1 MKKYEVD
8 RRISQANEKEKAG
21 VLGRVGSTILE
32 VLLGAP
38 TKGAIKSIEGIYDAH
53 VGAVGAIGG
62 IFSKDFKENLGKH
75 IAFDATG
82 WLTDAIG
89 YDKVEDASFLDD
101 GKVGNFVR
109 DVEQG
114 IGGMAPS
121 VALSAIPYAGAVLG
135 PVSMGMAAGGNNM
148 ESALQNDAGYYN
160 AWLYGIG
167 SGVLEGAIESVGG
180 FALGKSSTLVS
191 KMLSGTKLGK
201 FASSGLGEVA
211 ETFISEAGEEMASD
225 LADPALKYATGIDKN
240 IGENYKETI
249 KGLPR
254 TALLGGT
261 IGSIMGGGSKAL
273 GGVRNSSRGGFKA
286 SRADNSMEYI
296 SKVSKYYD
304 KDVSKHGKYDKAIDD
319 ALYDISRELTAMS
332 KEQRT
337 NYMSTMGLYKNAFNE
352 DGSIKSDLRADINT
366 GAVSSNL
373 RAISATLKHKPL
385 SADTELTD
393 GASKAK
399 SYVEKM
405 LGEGAN
411 VVVTSDSA
419 QNNAFY
425 NIDEGIVYINNNAAF
440 SGEEIAEFV
449 ATHEVAHI
457 TEGTRAYG
465 EMALML
471 EEIAKDPKAPAAL
484 KAKIGDI
491 KARKKQIRDAYA
503 GQMKNM
509 DFNQREYLVE
519 TEYTADLVGIL
530 LGDEYFIEKL
540 AQRDAS
546 LVEKIFNKLKSLN
559 KKSASVDRESAKYL
573 SKLVNKFGRAIKKS
587 QGGVKISQ
595 LGREDEEKGAEVEN
609 ERKSVASSEK
619 PTDEAQI
626 TLQDVQTLRTIT
638 QDGKKKSINDFTSE
652 DIQKAEKWARK
663 FYKELGIKSP
673 FFRSWYGDWRS
684 EDKSTAK
691 VVEHSPSNIFKAG
704 KNQNIDTGKI
714 ISWSRDIRGETS
726 IQSVGDKKSNI
737 AVNDINAIVEN
748 AVYLDTVISL
758 PNSKSKMPNTS
769 FMHSFYTIYEELGEK
784 YLLKLYVEEALSNN
798 EREVFTR
805 AYKLKDIT
813 KVANLPNSVL
823 FHKEGLTE
831 GELATTYSISDL
843 FKIVKQYD
851 KDFNPKPVNKAFLN
865 EDGAPKVL
873 YHGTNAE
880 FYTFKNEKIQTSHLG
895 EGFYFVD
902 NKEIADSFA
911 SRRTEERGGKER
923 VVEAYIRAEK
933 VFDVGNIT
941 DEQMRDFLIY
951 DYDARGRTRY
961 SYRKKH
967 GLGSPEAQEY
977 AEEMMN
983 DEDVILENGKKDYSV
998 LFSVNEDNFQ
1008 NWLKENNYDCLI
1020 VPGED
1025 SKTGVEGNAYVIFDS
1040 KQIKSATD
1048 NIGTFDGDNPDIRY
1062 SKSKGER
1069 FTVGR
1074 ETEMRLAEELVKG
1087 YEEGALSSEDALRKL
1102 NALGYK
1108 TGINTDNALE
1118 RLEELIPEIREHATS
1133 EREAYRES
1141 NRKDKSLSQQADSS
1155 AQGIPQ
1161 GHLYKGAKGDENV
1174 ISNEEYANRK
1184 GGYTGKNKVRQLMFD
1199 AIDGAGILENA
1210 GDDVAFVTKDAQKD
1224 IISTVFSRVNSTYE
1238 YNKKNFSDYV
1248 ARRIMESVIIGEGKM
1263 FKANAQLKKIMHRID
1278 ISSVEEHISKNDK
1291 LKITSRWKNRND
1303 KNAISIADAAK
1314 ELNDLGFQI
1323 PMTDEL
1329 QMLEEINNVYEN
1341 TREYIENE
1349 MGEELSKRIGKEE
1362 YEKTKNKLE
1371 NDVLAILEGNRTD
1384 DELASRLADVINKHQ
1399 KTLDRF
1405 RNYRENFRV
1414 DENRIRA
1421 EMTIVHHA
1429 RQIKTDIKNHK
1440 YTPAQQSRFE
1450 EFKGIIAKIARLE
1463 VRGNINR
1470 SSAKEIVADLNLWY
1484 TKENELLVDAFSE
1497 SIREDIT
1504 YFRDDNSGEK
1514 VLTINE
1520 LNRLSRILAHLK
1532 NVFVNFGKI
1541 YRAGKWVELSEV
1553 AHKMYRICSEA
1564 INSQTTLQRLFNRGQ
1579 YFASPLAVAS
1589 IWDGHDPN
1597 GEFTRYIEDLQHGQ
1611 LNVAMEKMKIAE
1623 KLEEIFKKD
1632 KKLFNSLVSG
1642 KLKAK
1647 CGMKID
1653 LRSETVEEVEI
1664 PAVNLVNL
1672 YLCTRTMSPE
1682 DFTLEKVGYA
1692 VKVDNSGKYTYMSP
1706 VSREEIKNAYEA
1718 LPEPVKELAMWIL
1731 EWNNTEGK
1739 KMKYEQDIRVN
1750 GVSNVISGDYWH
1762 LKRLHFEGT
1771 NDMQKLFGSRGIG
1784 NHGFNKERIK
1794 QASSMLIIDNF
1805 IEAFLNHTEELFQY
1819 KYIDITIKNFDKIVQ
1834 ANVNASATGNKG
1846 FKSVKML
1853 IEEQEFY
1860 HGTINKDK
1868 TAFDYTTQLA
1878 LDVLKQ
1884 NTQSDAFNIIIGN
1897 MRAGYASFAL
1907 GVNPKVL
1914 ATQFSSLIAGFGELN
1929 ATSVLYGGTNI
1940 IKALN
1945 PAALKNLAQEVDTYC
1960 GWAKVRHFEKGA
1972 TKAMTLVD
1980 KWSKWREV
1988 FSKPIELFD
1997 RLIVMLE
2004 FEACKKEAQSKY
2016 GLKIGTEE
2024 NKIKAGELL
2033 TEVGLKTQQNQY
2045 ESTKSAAIRSKNEIM
2060 KGFTMFKTDAHMI
2073 LSGLAKSLSAWSVL
2087 NKKIK
2092 LAKDAGDTAS
2102 VAELEKLR
2110 NQTRRK
2116 VGKYTTVVILSCAYM
2131 TLLARLFNKLYHQ
2144 DEDDEMTVGDILL
2157 DVFGNF
2163 LGMFPIVSEIS
2174 AFFLDGYDVDNSVY
2188 SSMNN
2193 ALEAIGGTVDL
2204 VKNAIGGKNVT
2215 SEEIAS
2221 TLRKDVYALGQIF
2234 GVPARN
2240 IYKNTKAVIDLVSP
2254 STGDKIDA
2262 WFKAPSEKSLEEN
2275 IKASIE
2281 KGNDKAVSSSLGLLY
2296 DKYDLKLEDAVLRRE
2311 YDRLMRLEM
2320 TKAEDDSVKYSPLE
2334 AKTPSNL
2341 TVDGEEVE
2349 LLKKD
2354 INAFKN
2360 AVLEAEKSQASIV
2373 KTAPYKKFTDEERAY
2388 ALRKISQFYYEETKY
2403 SYTGEKSNFTYYAKV
2418 VGIEDLA
2425 LILAYAKNLKGDA
2438 RQSRREKIEAYIKG
2452 LGLNAVKTSLALRC
2466 LGYSDKDND
2475 ELVKG
2480 YVGRA
2485 SVLSKEERAELL
2497 KVLE

>member
-1 MKKYEVD
+1 MSNNSISENSKKSNTFDKKIDDERKSISKSIDFEEVD
-8 RRISQANEKEKAG
+8 
-21 VLGRVGSTILE
+21 
-32 VLLGAP
+32 
-38 TKGAIKSIEGIYDAH
+38 
-53 VGAVGAIGG
+53 
-62 IFSKDFKENLGKH
+62 
-75 IAFDATG
+75 
-82 WLTDAIG
+82 
-89 YDKVEDASFLDD
+89 
-101 GKVGNFVR
+101 
-109 DVEQG
+109 
-114 IGGMAPS
+114 
-121 VALSAIPYAGAVLG
+121 
-135 PVSMGMAAGGNNM
+135 
-148 ESALQNDAGYYN
+148 
-160 AWLYGIG
+160 
-167 SGVLEGAIESVGG
+167 
-180 FALGKSSTLVS
+180 
-191 KMLSGTKLGK
+191 
-201 FASSGLGEVA
+201 
-211 ETFISEAGEEMASD
+211 
-225 LADPALKYATGIDKN
+225 
-240 IGENYKETI
+240 
-249 KGLPR
+249 
-254 TALLGGT
+254 
-261 IGSIMGGGSKAL
+261 
-273 GGVRNSSRGGFKA
+273 GGV
-286 SRADNSMEYI
+286 
-296 SKVSKYYD
+296 KV
-304 KDVSKHGKYDKAIDD
+304 
-319 ALYDISRELTAMS
+319 
-332 KEQRT
+332 
-337 NYMSTMGLYKNAFNE
+337 TMPNP
-352 DGSIKSDLRADINT
+352 IT
-366 GAVSSNL
+366 
-373 RAISATLKHKPL
+373 
-385 SADTELTD
+385 
-393 GASKAK
+393 
-399 SYVEKM
+399 
-405 LGEGAN
+405 
-411 VVVTSDSA
+411 
-419 QNNAFY
+419 
-425 NIDEGIVYINNNAAF
+425 
-440 SGEEIAEFV
+440 EIAERK
-449 ATHEVAHI
+449 
-457 TEGTRAYG
+457 RA
-465 EMALML
+465 
-471 EEIAKDPKAPAAL
+471 
-484 KAKIGDI
+484 
-491 KARKKQIRDAYA
+491 
-503 GQMKNM
+503 
-509 DFNQREYLVE
+509 
-519 TEYTADLVGIL
+519 
-530 LGDEYFIEKL
+530 
-540 AQRDAS
+540 
-546 LVEKIFNKLKSLN
+546 
-559 KKSASVDRESAKYL
+559 
-573 SKLVNKFGRAIKKS
+573 
-587 QGGVKISQ
+587 
-595 LGREDEEKGAEVEN
+595 AE
-609 ERKSVASSEK
+609 
-619 PTDEAQI
+619 Q
-626 TLQDVQTLRTIT
+626 
-638 QDGKKKSINDFTSE
+638 
-652 DIQKAEKWARK
+652 
-663 FYKELGIKSP
+663 
-673 FFRSWYGDWRS
+673 
-684 EDKSTAK
+684 
-691 VVEHSPSNIFKAG
+691 
-704 KNQNIDTGKI
+704 
-714 ISWSRDIRGETS
+714 
-726 IQSVGDKKSNI
+726 
-737 AVNDINAIVEN
+737 
-748 AVYLDTVISL
+748 
-758 PNSKSKMPNTS
+758 
-769 FMHSFYTIYEELGEK
+769 
-784 YLLKLYVEEALSNN
+784 
-798 EREVFTR
+798 EREESWD
-805 AYKLKDIT
+805 YW
-813 KVANLPNSVL
+813 
-823 FHKEGLTE
+823 
-831 GELATTYSISDL
+831 
-843 FKIVKQYD
+843 
-851 KDFNPKPVNKAFLN
+851 LN
-865 EDGAPKVL
+865 E
-873 YHGTNAE
+873 
-880 FYTFKNEKIQTSHLG
+880 
-895 EGFYFVD
+895 VD
-902 NKEIADSFA
+902 KH
-911 SRRTEERGGKER
+911 
-923 VVEAYIRAEK
+923 
-933 VFDVGNIT
+933 VG
-941 DEQMRDFLIY
+941 
-951 DYDARGRTRY
+951 
-961 SYRKKH
+961 S
-967 GLGSPEAQEY
+967 
-977 AEEMMN
+977 
-983 DEDVILENGKKDYSV
+983 
-998 LFSVNEDNFQ
+998 
-1008 NWLKENNYDCLI
+1008 
-1020 VPGED
+1020 
-1025 SKTGVEGNAYVIFDS
+1025 
-1040 KQIKSATD
+1040 
-1048 NIGTFDGDNPDIRY
+1048 
-1062 SKSKGER
+1062 
-1069 FTVGR
+1069 
-1074 ETEMRLAEELVKG
+1074 
-1087 YEEGALSSEDALRKL
+1087 
-1102 NALGYK
+1102 
-1108 TGINTDNALE
+1108 
-1118 RLEELIPEIREHATS
+1118 
-1133 EREAYRES
+1133 
-1141 NRKDKSLSQQADSS
+1141 
-1155 AQGIPQ
+1155 
-1161 GHLYKGAKGDENV
+1161 DENV

-1263 FKANAQLKKIMHRID
+1263 FKANAQLKKRMHRID
-1278 ISSVEEHISKNDK
+1278 ISSAEEHISKNDK
-1291 LKITSRWKNRND
+1291 LKITSRWKIRND

-1362 YEKTKNKLE
+1362 YEKIKNKLE
-1371 NDVLAILEGNRTD
+1371 NDVLAILEENRTD

-1440 YTPAQQSRFE
+1440 YTPAQQPRFE

-1553 AHKMYRICSEA
+1553 AHEMYRICSEA

-1718 LPEPVKELAMWIL
+1718 LPKPVKELAMWIL

-1819 KYIDITIKNFDKIVQ
+1819 KHIDITIKNFDKIVQ

-2092 LAKDAGDTAS
+2092 LAKDAGDTAK

-2110 NQTRRK
+2110 NQARRK

-2221 TLRKDVYALGQIF
+2221 TLRKDIYALGQIF

-2296 DKYDLKLEDAVLRRE
+2296 DKYDLKLEDTVLRRE

-2320 TKAEDDSVKYSPLE
+2320 AKAEDDSAKYSPLE
-2334 AKTPSNL
+2334 AKIPSNL

-2354 INAFKN
+2354 INTFKN
-2360 AVLEAEKSQASIV
+2360 AFLVAEKSQASVV
-2373 KTAPYKKFTDEERAY
+2373 KTAPYKKLKDEERAY

-2497 KVLE
+2497 KILE